1 MLQIETISDA
11 YSFYSYDEH
20 SARLIKPNRNI
31 NSTESSEDDFLTLE
45 STSLVFKDQYTQSH
59 LPEQFKQFNLQCIE
73 ALQQYDADI
82 YLIGTGATT
91 CFPEK
96 EILQSIQHRKLAID
110 FMDTGA
116 ACRTFNILTSEFR
129 KVAVLLFFK

>member
-1 MLQIETISDA
+1 MLQIETISNA

-20 SARLIKPNRNI
+20 SAQLIKPNRNI
-31 NSTESSEDDFLTLE
+31 NSTESTEDDFLTLKN
-45 STSLVFKDQYTQSH
+45 TSLIFKDQYTQSH
-59 LPEQFKQFNLQCIE
+59 FPEQFKQFDQQCIE

-82 YLIGTGATT
+82 YLIGTGGTT
-91 CFPEK
+91 RFPDK
-96 EILQSIQHRKLAID
+96 EILQSIQHNKLAID
-110 FMDTGA
+110 FMDNGA